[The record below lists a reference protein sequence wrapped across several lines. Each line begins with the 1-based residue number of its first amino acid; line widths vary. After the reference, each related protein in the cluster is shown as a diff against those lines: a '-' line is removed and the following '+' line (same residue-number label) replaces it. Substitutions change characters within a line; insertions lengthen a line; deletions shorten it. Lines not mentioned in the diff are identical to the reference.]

1 MSSRSQ
7 NAITL
12 PSSLT
17 SLSRR
22 RWLRN
27 ARKEL
32 ENRQRS
38 DQIPP
43 FIIPSSY
50 YEIIHVHRFTS
61 SRTIQMLI
69 DHCES
74 CSRYS
79 IDTESDRFTNELSLI
94 QIHSIPRSLPS
105 FVILLE
111 LKQLP
116 ALKSTLHDQIKILL
130 HRVFRLGNTIYS
142 WGPLSKELAPIIAMD
157 LITVL
162 GPALLINL
170 QAEFFNWYR
179 GTQPPCE
186 VCCPIQSSTPIS
198 SRSSSC
204 SCDIPSPYVGAHEV
218 WSLQNATLYTSGLFL
233 DKKMTRRSWSVMLDC
248 HYSPLSEKERQQRV
262 IYAIHDTFAVTYLH
276 RPIQERW
283 SLCTLRE
290 SELTDLF
297 ISFDQ
302 PNLYLSSLSMF
313 LEDISE
319 DENIATSVVLHS
331 PLSIHGHPR
340 PLADT
345 TRPIDDSGKVISG
358 RSLHDLASSHPGSL
372 PTEPLRPRRA
382 IRSADARK
390 RRNRKRNRVLR
401 PLRDQHVLLRSI
413 YHRFTMRQIKQI
425 LREREVRYF
434 HLKVDRRIDSL
445 SIGVKKSTLVDDYFD
460 RIPGD
465 LFSEHSYKQYRGWER
480 PVIQ

>member
-1 MSSRSQ
+1 MSSRSCD
-7 NAITL
+7 T
-12 PSSLT
+12 PPPMSLT
-17 SLSRR
+17 GLARR

-27 ARKEL
+27 ARKAL
-32 ENRQRS
+32 ENRDRR

-50 YEIIHVHRFTS
+50 YEIVHVHRFTS

-69 DHCES
+69 NHFES
-74 CSRYS
+74 CCRYS

-94 QIHSIPRSLPS
+94 QIHSIPRCLPS
-105 FVILLE
+105 FIILLE
-111 LKQLP
+111 LNHLP
-116 ALKSTLHDQIKILL
+116 SVMSTLHDQIKILL

-142 WGPLSKELAPIIAMD
+142 WGPLSKELAPIIAME
-157 LITVL
+157 LITGL
-162 GPALLINL
+162 GPALSINL
-170 QAEFFNWYR
+170 QGQFFNWYR
-179 GTQPPCE
+179 GAQPLCE
-186 VCCPIQSSTPIS
+186 VCCPIQSSTRIS
-198 SRSSSC
+198 SRSPSC
-204 SCDIPSPYVGAHEV
+204 SCDISSPYVGAHKV
-218 WSLQNATLYTSGLFL
+218 WSLQNAILYTSGLFL

-276 RPIQERW
+276 RPIREHW

-290 SELTDLF
+290 CELTDLF

-302 PNLYLSSLSMF
+302 PNLYLSSLSLF

-331 PLSIHGHPR
+331 PLSSHGHPR
-340 PLADT
+340 PLADAI
-345 TRPIDDSGKVISG
+345 RPVDDSDTLISG
-358 RSLHDLASSHPGSL
+358 RSLNDLASSRPDS
-372 PTEPLRPRRA
+372 PSTEPLRRRRV

-390 RRNRKRNRVLR
+390 RRNHKRNRVLR

-413 YHRFTMRQIKQI
+413 YRRFTMRQIKQI

-460 RIPGD
+460 RIAGD
-465 LFSEHSYKQYRGWER
+465 LFSEHSYKQYRGRER
-480 PVIQ
+480 PVFQ